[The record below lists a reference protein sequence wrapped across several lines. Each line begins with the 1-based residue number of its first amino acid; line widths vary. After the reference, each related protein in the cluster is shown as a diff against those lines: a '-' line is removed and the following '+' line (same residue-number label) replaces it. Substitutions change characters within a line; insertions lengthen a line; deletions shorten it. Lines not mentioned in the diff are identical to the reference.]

1 MNKKEIIEEILSG
14 ICFTALLFL
23 IVFGGAFLAPIL
35 EEVLR

>member
-1 MNKKEIIEEILSG
+1 MNKKELIDEILSG

>member
-14 ICFTALLFL
+14 ICFMGLFFM
-23 IVFGGAFLAPIL
+23 IIFGGAFLAPIL